1 MTPIIIVITPEALTL
16 VALAALLAV
25 GLALAL
31 RALRARRTP

>member
-31 RALRARRTP
+31 RTIQGRRTP

>member
-1 MTPIIIVITPEALTL
+1 MDPVIIVITPEAVALL
-16 VALAALLAV
+16 ALAALLAV